1 MNSIRRH
8 IPGCCSDGDEP
19 PEIVEFNTMEQ
30 LLSVPFVNS
39 FSGGQRFH
47 RYSLSRNHLMAEYRD
62 GKEWWVVGTLKYP
75 VAGLPEWD
83 RGIYECLENGKS
95 IDIAGADVKMSC
107 GDDVTLND
115 GRVLKRRRP

>member
-8 IPGCCSDGDEP
+8 VPGCCSDGDEP
-19 PEIVEFNTMEQ
+19 PEIVEFNTVEQ
-30 LLSVPFVNS
+30 LISIPFVNS
-39 FSGGQRFH
+39 FSNGQRFH
-47 RYSLSRNHLMAEYRD
+47 RYSLSDRRLMAEYRD

-83 RGIYECLENGKS
+83 HGIYECWNGS
-95 IDIAGADVKMSC
+95 AAVDIPGVEVKMSC

-115 GRVLKRRRP
+115 GRVLKRKRG